1 MNILIA
7 LLFVANA
14 VAHVVSYRQLA
25 DRAAPGQGG
34 VLAFAGIRP
43 ALIFPTLG
51 GLGLTANTI
60 LPRKGTSID
69 FTILGLDIST
79 VVLVIFGLIA

>member
-1 MNILIA
+1 MNVLIA

-14 VAHVVSYRQLA
+14 
-25 DRAAPGQGG
+25 GG
-34 VLAFAGIRP
+34 VLAFAGINAILAVLVGLDLSWARWP
-43 ALIFPTLG
+43 ALILPAVG

-60 LPRKGTSID
+60 LPRKGTPID